1 MVIVPRPLEEV
12 FMNIL
17 YSPLVAALLFSFK
30 KSVIVLRAF
39 YIVLPAYVLFKV
51 LKMCT
56 AHRTLTF
63 QVLLLN
69 FI

>member
-1 MVIVPRPLEEV
+1 
-12 FMNIL
+12 MNIL

-30 KSVIVLRAF
+30 NSVIVLRAF
-39 YIVLPAYVLFKV
+39 YIMLPAYVLFKV

-56 AHRTLTF
+56 THRTLTF
-63 QVLLLN
+63 QVILLN